1 MAQGWIKL
9 YRSLLTSAAWTT
21 ASDKGRVILITLLLR
36 ASHAATVWQITSDRT
51 AKVLKTVP
59 LNPGQLYTNYK
70 KLAQEFGTTTR
81 QITTELTR
89 LENMGV
95 IKLKTNH
102 SGTLITFLNWERFQ
116 GISGNDVGSV
126 TQIETHIN
134 AENKRVSGQN
144 AASAVT
150 QNDSSVEMRFASYN
164 KNIYLLIKN
173 NSNKKELNNQCFRDA
188 AFDSTYCEALR
199 LYNCICPNKENRL
212 SDQETFQLQ
221 CITAMLGGDWIR
233 KAVYELKAAM
243 GEKKIRR
250 PGKYLLGIIQ
260 NWLSNG
266 MPNDSK
272 GRRQELDDFY
282 KAGGIGQ

>member
-1 MAQGWIKL
+1 MSQGWIKL
-9 YRSLLTSAAWTT
+9 YRSLLTSTAWTT
-21 ASDKGRVILITLLLR
+21 ASDKGKVILITLLLR
-36 ASHAATVWQITSDRT
+36 ASHAATVWRVTSDRT

-70 KLAQEFGTTTR
+70 KLAQEFDTTTR

-89 LENMGV
+89 LENIGV

-116 GISGNDVGSV
+116 GISGNDIGTV
-126 TQIETHIN
+126 TYIETRVN
-134 AENKRVSGQN
+134 PVNKRVSEQN
-144 AASAVT
+144 TASAVT
-150 QNDSSVEMRFASYN
+150 NNDSNTEMRFASYN

-173 NSNKKELNNQCFRDA
+173 NTNKKELNNRSFREA
-188 AFDSTYCEALR
+188 AFDSSLCEALR
-199 LYNCICPNKENRL
+199 LYEGIFPNKDNKL
-212 SDQETFQLQ
+212 SDEETFQLQ

-243 GEKKIRR
+243 SEKKIRR